1 MNVVMK
7 RYKIKIMIKNK
18 NALAYVING
27 SILLLLSILLVC
39 CGRKSNESDLVFP
52 DKWKFQTG
60 DNYDYA
66 KPEFDDASW
75 KTIKVDTF
83 WEKQGYENYD
93 GIAWYRVHV
102 VIPSSLKEKNKIV
115 QALHLSLGSIDDGD
129 ETYLNGEKVGGMWG
143 WNTNRSY
150 IVPFNL
156 IQWDKENIIAIRVN
170 DTAGNGGIYGRAP
183 SLKDVMLSDVLKINT
198 NHKPVQFVSA
208 NRIFTDTVIFN
219 FKVPIEKMQ
228 GSLHIKVYNPIN
240 KTIAFEKNVEVTVG
254 SGIDSSHVSSVEI
267 KEPGTYRVDYSF
279 SGSSVA
285 DTVKYS
291 TVLAYTSV
299 PHTNEHTENPVV
311 KLAVPDEAMPFDLQ
325 NISFGGYLDE
335 RLNANLVQRLLKID
349 EKGILEC
356 YYNRPGKQTW
366 VGEYTGK
373 YLHAAS
379 RVWQSTKNEQLKA
392 QMDRIVDILIACQ
405 NEDGYLGTYL
415 PENYWTDWDVWAHKY
430 NMLGFL
436 SYYAVTGYEPAL
448 ESSIKMGDLLC
459 KTFGEGK
466 GQRNI
471 IESSGHVG
479 MASTSVLEPM
489 TYLYRYTGDK
499 KYLDFC
505 NYIIKAYDYTNGPK
519 IVSTLSTLGKV
530 DKTANA
536 KAYEM
541 TSNLIGIVKLYQLTG
556 DKTLLKA
563 AENAWQDISAY
574 KLYITGTA
582 SEHELYQEDFH
593 LPASNDVNM
602 GEGCVTTTW
611 LQFNQALYYLTGEAK
626 YIIEIEKSIYNHLF
640 AAENPENGCVSYY
653 TALQGKKPYRCTIDS
668 HCCLASIPRG
678 IAAIPELTFTKDAK
692 NGFDVNLY
700 STSKL
705 KDRIVTKDGKEVVV
719 ECIVNSKFPQA
730 GTATIT
736 VNSMV
741 KNEFELSLHVPEWC
755 KNFKAVVNG
764 KTIAGV
770 SGKYLNIAQ
779 VWDKNATIKISFD
792 LPTQI
797 LDGGESYPGYIALK
811 YGAQVLAAD
820 QALNPEIVDFDKV
833 SMNPTEVKSIA
844 TSSLPVGWI
853 GNQLFSAPAFY
864 NGKAMNLKL
873 VPYAEAS
880 QTGGDIRVWIKRK

>member
-1 MNVVMK
+1 MRRKTKTLISIISTSAIILVG
-7 RYKIKIMIKNK
+7 ILGIGCGSQNK
-18 NALAYVING
+18 T
-27 SILLLLSILLVC
+27 
-39 CGRKSNESDLVFP
+39 EDLIFP
-52 DKWKFQTG
+52 DQWKFQTG
-60 DNYDYA
+60 DNYDFA

-75 KTIKVDTF
+75 KLIKVDTF

-93 GIAWYRVHV
+93 GIAWYRAHV
-102 VIPSSLKEKNKIV
+102 VIPSSLKEKNTTV
-115 QALHLSLGSIDDGD
+115 QALHLSLGPIDDGD
-129 ETYLNGEKVGGMWG
+129 ETFINGEKVGGMWG

-156 IQWDKENIIAIRVN
+156 IRWDKENIIAIRVN

-183 SLKDVMLSDVLKINT
+183 SFKDAMLSDVLKIKT
-198 NHKPVQFVSA
+198 NHKPVHFTSA
-208 NRIFTDTVIFN
+208 NKRFTDTVIFN
-219 FKVPIEKMQ
+219 FKVPVEKME
-228 GSLHIKVYNPIN
+228 GSLQIKVYSPVS
-240 KTIAFEKNVEVTVG
+240 KSIAFERNVDVTVG
-254 SGIDSSHVSSVEI
+254 GVDSTYISSVEI

-279 SGSSVA
+279 AGKSIS

-291 TVLAYTSV
+291 TVLAYASLT
-299 PHTNEHTENPVV
+299 HTNEHTEDPIV
-311 KLAVPDEAMPFDLQ
+311 KLAIPDEAIPFDLQ
-325 NISFGGYLDE
+325 NIEFGGYLNE

-349 EKGILEC
+349 ETGILEC

-379 RVWQSTKNEQLKA
+379 RVWQSTKNEQLKV

-436 SYYAVTGYEPAL
+436 SYYSVTGYKPAL

-459 KTFGEGK
+459 RTFGENK

-471 IESSGHVG
+471 VESSGHVG
-479 MASTSVLEPM
+479 MASTSVIEPM

-505 NYIIKAYDYTNGPK
+505 NYIIKAYDSKNGPK
-519 IVSTLSTLGKV
+519 IVTTLSTIGKV

-556 DKTLLKA
+556 DNTLLKA
-563 AENAWQDISAY
+563 AENAWNDVATN

-582 SEHELYQEDFH
+582 SEEERYRADFY
-593 LPASNDVNM
+593 LPAGNEVSM

-611 LQFNQALYYLTGEAK
+611 LHFSQALYYLTGEAK
-626 YIIEIEKSIYNHLF
+626 YISEIEKSVYNHLF
-640 AAENPENGCVSYY
+640 AAENPNDGCVSYY
-653 TALQGKKPYRCTIDS
+653 TALQGKKPYRCTIDA

-678 IAAIPELTFTKDAK
+678 IAAIPELAFAK
-692 NGFDVNLY
+692 NAKSGFDINLY
-700 STSKL
+700 STGKL
-705 KDRIVTKDGKEVVV
+705 SDKIFTKDGKDVSVTCAV
-719 ECIVNSKFPQA
+719 DSKFPQE
-730 GTATIT
+730 GKATIT
-736 VNSMV
+736 LNPEIKS
-741 KNEFELSLHVPEWC
+741 EFELSLRVPEWS

-764 KTIAGV
+764 KTINGT
-770 SGKYLNIAQ
+770 SGQYLNITQ
-779 VWDKNATIKISFD
+779 LWDENTVIKVSYDIT
-792 LPTQI
+792 TQI
-797 LDGGESYPGYIALK
+797 LDGGKSYPGFIGLK
-811 YGAQVLAAD
+811 YGTQVLAVD
-820 QALNPEIVDFDKV
+820 QALNPEITDLDKL
-833 SMNPTEVKSIA
+833 SMGEPMLKSVPTA
-844 TSSLPVGWI
+844 SLPKGWF
-853 GNQLFSAPAFY
+853 GNQLFGARAFY
-864 NGKAMNLKL
+864 NGKSVNLKL

-880 QTGGDIRVWIKRK
+880 QSGGDIRVWIKKN

>member
-1 MNVVMK
+1 MRGKTSRLTTSIISAIAMILVGTLVVSCGSQ
-7 RYKIKIMIKNK
+7 NK
-18 NALAYVING
+18 G
-27 SILLLLSILLVC
+27 
-39 CGRKSNESDLVFP
+39 EDLVFS
-52 DKWKFQTG
+52 DGWKFQTG
-60 DNYDYA
+60 DNYDFS

-75 KTIKVDTF
+75 KMIKVDTF
-83 WEKQGYENYD
+83 WEKQGYENYN
-93 GIAWYRVHV
+93 GIAWYRAHV

-115 QALHLSLGSIDDGD
+115 QALHLSLGPIDDGD

-156 IQWDKENIIAIRVN
+156 IRWDQENIIAIRVD

-183 SLKDVMLSDVLKINT
+183 SLKDVMLSDILKIKT
-198 NHKPVQFVSA
+198 NHQIVEFTSVNTS
-208 NRIFTDTVIFN
+208 FTDTLIFN
-219 FKVPIEKMQ
+219 FKVPVEKME
-228 GSLHIKVYNPIN
+228 GSLQIKVSNPIN
-240 KTIAFEKNVEVTVG
+240 KTIAFEKNVDVTVS
-254 SGIDSSHVSSVEI
+254 SGADSSYISSFEI

-279 SGSSVA
+279 SGTSVA

-299 PHTNEHTENPVV
+299 PHTNEHTEKPLV

-392 QMDRIVDILIACQ
+392 QMDRIVDILISCQ

-430 NMLGFL
+430 NMLGLL
-436 SYYAVTGYEPAL
+436 SYYSVTGYKPAL

-459 KTFGEGK
+459 RTFGEGK

-479 MASTSVLEPM
+479 MASTSVLEPI

-499 KYLDFC
+499 KYFDFC
-505 NYIIKAYDYTNGPK
+505 NYIIKAYDYKNGPK
-519 IVSTLSTLGKV
+519 IVSTLSTIGKV

-556 DKTLLKA
+556 DKVLLKT
-563 AENAWQDISAY
+563 AENAWKDISAY

-626 YIIEIEKSIYNHLF
+626 YITEIEKSVYNHLF

-653 TALQGKKPYRCTIDS
+653 TALQGKKPYRCTIDA
-668 HCCLASIPRG
+668 HCCLASVPRG
-678 IAAIPELTFTKDAK
+678 IAAIPELAFAKNLK

-700 STSKL
+700 STGKL
-705 KDRIVTKDGKEVVV
+705 TDKIVTKDGNEVGVV
-719 ECIVNSKFPQA
+719 FSMDSKFPQE
-730 GTATIT
+730 GKATIT
-736 VNSMV
+736 LNPEIKS
-741 KNEFELSLHVPEWC
+741 EFELSLRVPEWC
-755 KNFKAVVNG
+755 KNFKAIVNG
-764 KTIAGV
+764 KTIAGI
-770 SGKYLNIAQ
+770 SGQYLNITQ
-779 VWDKNATIKISFD
+779 LWDKNTVIKVSYD

-797 LDGGESYPGYIALK
+797 LDGGKSYPGYIGLK
-811 YGAQVLAAD
+811 YGTQVLAVD
-820 QALNPEIVDFDKV
+820 QALNLEITDLDKL
-833 SMNPTEVKSIA
+833 SMGDPMLKSIPS
-844 TSSLPVGWI
+844 SSLPEGWF
-853 GNQLFSAPAFY
+853 GKQLFSAHAFY
-864 NGKAMNLKL
+864 NGKAVNLNL

-880 QTGGDIRVWIKRK
+880 QTGGDIRVWIKKR